1 MYKRQEQEY
10 FLIDLDHYRQ
20 RKDLVLTGR
29 TLFGAKPSKTQEMSD
44 HYYACLLYTSRG
56 YGVSIHKRDCI
67 NVEKALED
75 TSQRERWV
83 SAEWAQNATKESFK
97 STIDILAS
105 DRNSL
110 LADVSITLSNMH
122 VPIHA
127 LMAKELKDNQT
138 SIQITLGISDL
149 DQLRTCLL
157 YTSSPSPPAASAG

>member
-1 MYKRQEQEY
+1 MEG
-10 FLIDLDHYRQ
+10 LDGC
-20 RKDLVLTGR
+20 LVK
-29 TLFGAKPSKTQEMSD
+29 FAKCCNPLPGDEIIGFVT
-44 HYYACLLYTSRG
+44 RG

-149 DQLRTCLL
+149 DQLRTIVANLCKINGVVSVQRS
-157 YTSSPSPPAASAG
+157 YQ